1 MRNDCFSAEKEA
13 SNPQKELEFLL
24 GQHID
29 IKTGVGSF
37 DLINKQGKNL
47 SGYTT
52 KFLSDPKNS
61 AAANSSAGRELK
73 THQALLANY
82 LSVKDQLEKCLSDK
96 AKKSGRKLQDRILQ
110 ASAQAIMEDTLS
122 KDTEGHPCSVP
133 TFENKNINELNHQVM
148 KLVTYKMK
156 EDFQDDLTKQVLL
169 NTARSMLGFKFKF
182 EPDFMKKGAA
192 SLAELDSVI
201 HNVCS
206 KKISLNGSKD
216 SSYDICNDLGPNFK
230 GKLQSDLSFFALSL
244 NKNEKKFDP
253 ESATNS
259 LNASIDRINTKLER
273 IPIVAEQGL
282 FSDSVN
288 LVNKETKKQ
297 YDRYVDLYAE
307 EVSKDSGPLL
317 LTSAMKKKA
326 GPIKSFNTDDVD
338 KDKKSH
344 DFKFTKH
351 NHVSSDDVKKSI
363 DEAREKIQSQA
374 DSAID
379 LTYKKNVKKDE
390 RVLFSRGNK
399 SDGQRTRDI
408 NELVKINPF
417 AAGAVLVRRPEY
429 AGTICES
436 LNKIAAKD
444 YRDKKFEEAF
454 IAGGAVLGG
463 VLVITSLGS
472 MAGVVAESVVLY
484 TTLAGA
490 FFETASFAYYG
501 SKSYKSYDE
510 MNRSESAYLTK
521 NADGQSLIEAKE
533 ALVEFK
539 EARLTSVLSLLS
551 SGLTV
556 FPLKKILD
564 LLERTD
570 GAASPE
576 EVRNASR
583 VLSAIKNHGV
593 AKRLQDIISLM
604 GSLGEEKMSHFLVL
618 LVKGGENLLTKFLG
632 CLRDSTI
639 PTAKIES
646 VVENALSSLDSQFH
660 VALAR
665 DLTNLV
671 KARSKEKIL
680 ERSKEEALE
689 YSNEEVL

>member
-1 MRNDCFSAEKEA
+1 
-13 SNPQKELEFLL
+13 
-24 GQHID
+24 QHID
-29 IKTGVGSF
+29 IKSGVGSF

-47 SGYTT
+47 SEYTA

-61 AAANSSAGRELK
+61 AAANSPEGLELK
-73 THQALLANY
+73 THQTLLANY
-82 LSVKDQLEKCLSDK
+82 LAAKDQLEKCLSDK
-96 AKKSGRKLQDRILQ
+96 AKKSGRQLQERVLQ
-110 ASAQAIMEDTLS
+110 ASAQTMMTETSS
-122 KDTEGHPCSVP
+122 KDTEGHPCSAF
-133 TFENKNINELNHQVM
+133 TLENKNINELNNQVT

-169 NTARSMLGFKFKF
+169 NTARSMLGFKYKF
-182 EPDFMKKGAA
+182 EPDFMKKGDA
-192 SLAELDSVI
+192 SSAELDSVI

-206 KKISLNGSKD
+206 KKISSNRSSGSF
-216 SSYDICNDLGPNFK
+216 YDICNDLGPNFK
-230 GKLQSDLSFFALSL
+230 KKLQSDLAFFALSL

-259 LNASIDRINTKLER
+259 LNASIDRINAKLES
-273 IPIVAEQGL
+273 IPIVTEQGR
-282 FSDSVN
+282 FFYSAN

-297 YDRYVDLYAE
+297 FDHYVDLYAE

-317 LTSAMKKKA
+317 LTSTMKKKA
-326 GPIKSFNTDDVD
+326 GPIKSYNSDDVN
-338 KDKKSH
+338 KDQKSH

-351 NHVSSDDVKKSI
+351 SHVSSDDVKKSI
-363 DEAREKIQSQA
+363 DEAREKIQSLA
-374 DSAID
+374 DSTID
-379 LTYKKNVKKDE
+379 LTYNKNVKKDKSA
-390 RVLFSRGNK
+390 LFFRGNK
-399 SDGQRTRDI
+399 HDGQRTEDI

-429 AGTICES
+429 AGIICES
-436 LNKIAAKD
+436 INKIAAKD
-444 YRDKKFEEAF
+444 DRDKKFEEAF

-463 VLVITSLGS
+463 ILVLTSVGT
-472 MAGVVAESVVLY
+472 MAGVVAEGVVLY
-484 TTLAGA
+484 STLAGA
-490 FFETASFAYYG
+490 AFETASFAYYG
-501 SKSYKSYDE
+501 AKSLKSYDE

-521 NADGQSLIEAKE
+521 NANAKSLIEAKE

-539 EARLTSVLSLLS
+539 EARLTSALSLLS
-551 SGLTV
+551 SGLTA
-556 FPLKKILD
+556 FPLKKILN

-576 EVRNASR
+576 EVKNASR
-583 VLSAIKNHGV
+583 VLSAVKDHGV
-593 AKRLQDIISLM
+593 AKRLQEIISLM

-618 LVKGGENLLTKFLG
+618 LIKGGEKLLTQFLG

-639 PTAKIES
+639 PTDKIEK
-646 VVENALSSLDSQFH
+646 VVEKALASLDSQFH

-665 DLTNLV
+665 DLTNLI
-671 KARSKEKIL
+671 KARSKEKLL